1 MDKAAY
7 PRNEMAF
14 ALSPLSLDRFPF
26 KINPVVENRPMH
38 LTATDEAFLV
48 STVFAKSFEFKLHMG
63 LPEQKR
69 TFVRLVM
76 CLTLQMTLTVHSIS
90 RRRRHMKYD

>member
-26 KINPVVENRPMH
+26 KINPVVENMH

-48 STVFAKSFEFKLHMG
+48 STVFCEKFRVQTAHGSSRTEEDFRPSRHVLDIADDVNGPLNFKAPPPH
-63 LPEQKR
+63 E
-69 TFVRLVM
+69 
-76 CLTLQMTLTVHSIS
+76 I
-90 RRRRHMKYD
+90 